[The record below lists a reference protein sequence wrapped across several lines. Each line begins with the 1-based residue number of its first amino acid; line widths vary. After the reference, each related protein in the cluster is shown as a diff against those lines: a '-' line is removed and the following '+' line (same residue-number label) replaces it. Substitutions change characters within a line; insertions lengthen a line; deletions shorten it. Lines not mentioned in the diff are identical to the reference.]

1 MKQDIK
7 KVSIVIPA
15 YNEEKAIGKTLEL
28 IKNTIENIEEYD
40 FEIIVVDNNSSDN
53 TGKIAKSL
61 GAKVVFEGNKG
72 YGNAYKRGLK
82 EATGDIII
90 TGDADGTY
98 PFEDIPKFLQII
110 EKNNVDFI
118 NTNRFAN
125 LEKNSMP
132 FINYI
137 GNKLLTFLINLIYN
151 VNIKDSQSGMWIF
164 KRKVIEKMNFDIMSG
179 GMPFSQEIK
188 LYSQYL
194 GFNFLEVPITYRK
207 RIGKKKLDP
216 VKDGIDNFINLLRF
230 KKKLKLTKKQ

>member
-1 MKQDIK
+1 MSHEIK

-28 IKNTIENIEEYD
+28 IKNTIEKIKGYD
-40 FEIIVVDNNSSDN
+40 FEIIVVDNNSSDS

-61 GAKVVFEGNKG
+61 GAKVVFERNKG
-72 YGNAYKRGLK
+72 YGNAYKKGLK
-82 EATGDIII
+82 EAGGDIII

-118 NTNRFAN
+118 NTDRFAN

-137 GNKLLTFLINLIYN
+137 GNKVLTFLINMIYN

-164 KRKVIEKMNFDIMSG
+164 KREVIEKMNFDIMSE

-188 LYSQYL
+188 LYAIYL
-194 GFNFLEVPITYRK
+194 GFKFLEIPITYRK

-216 VKDGIDNFINLLRF
+216 VKDGIDNFINLLKFR
-230 KKKLKLTKKQ
+230 KKLKSVKQ